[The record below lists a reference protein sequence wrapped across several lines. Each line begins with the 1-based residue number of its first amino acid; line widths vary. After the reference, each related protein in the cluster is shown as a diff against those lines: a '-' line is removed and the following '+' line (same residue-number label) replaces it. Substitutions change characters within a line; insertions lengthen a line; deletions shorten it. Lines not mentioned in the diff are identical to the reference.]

1 MNWLKRSYMTF
12 GIGLVVMALIVV
24 GCSSGPGED
33 RSSGPPIQLAKGDV
47 ACVVDYGDDP
57 DLLVGPL
64 AGGETESVFTSDDTE
79 FAVTP
84 ADDNVE
90 VRAEKGT
97 DRNVI
102 GFGLLGASAGG
113 ITFLRD
119 ATADGGRVAYTV
131 TCWRG

>member
-1 MNWLKRSYMTF
+1 MTF

-64 AGGETESVFTSDDTE
+64 AAGQTESVFTSDDTG
-79 FAVTP
+79 FAVTR

-90 VRAEKGT
+90 VRAEEGT
-97 DRNVI
+97 EWNVI
-102 GFGLLGASAGG
+102 GFGLLEASAGG